1 MGEHV
6 SSGNRL
12 YLFAAGAL
20 ISVLLVGSIGL
31 AFNVEGRVVNR
42 AELTAAYSRR
52 SDVDIYIRTLLDA
65 ESAQRGYLLTGKQS
79 HLLRFEDAKR
89 RSTALLD
96 QLTRRYLSDDQA
108 TPREV
113 REKLHRM
120 SELGTARMAEL
131 ESPLSLEASGRHDQ
145 AVEIVQTG
153 SDVLDELRTIAA
165 ELEAYDNAS
174 IAQTTDD
181 WRSGIIASRILI
193 ATGAILNVGLVVLA
207 VMLLNRD
214 LKRRDSETQHQEQ
227 LNRDLESLV
236 HQRTEELSALSSYL
250 QSVAEHEKAQIARE
264 LHDEL
269 GSLMVA
275 AKMDVA
281 WLERRLSR
289 PDDELRSRWLRLR
302 KLLDDGVDLKRRVVE
317 TLRPTLLDNMGLV
330 AAVRW
335 VFAETCGRAGLKCTD
350 AYPEDAEEL
359 RFSEE
364 AAIAVFRVIQE
375 SLINIVKHA
384 KATTAD
390 LTMKIEDGQLKVTIR
405 DNGVG
410 LPNTPQARRKHG
422 LAGMRHRVNSFGG
435 TWHAS
440 TAENGGTL
448 VEMALPLDR
457 ILQPAVATVEPEAFS
472 DVATPVG

>member
-20 ISVLLVGSIGL
+20 ISVLLAGSIAL
-31 AFNVEGRVVNR
+31 AFNVESRVVNR
-42 AELTAAYSRR
+42 ADLTAAYSRR
-52 SDVDIYIRTLLDA
+52 SEVDVYIRTLLDA

-79 HLLRFEDAKR
+79 HLQRFQDAKR
-89 RSTALLD
+89 EAAALLAR
-96 QLTRRYLSDDQA
+96 LTDRYLSRDHAAPAEVQA
-108 TPREV
+108 
-113 REKLHRM
+113 KLERM
-120 SELGTARMAEL
+120 RELGNARMEEL
-131 ESPLSLEASGRHDQ
+131 ESPLLLEASGRHDQ
-145 AVEIVQTG
+145 AIEVVRTG
-153 SDVLDELRTIAA
+153 SDILGELRTISA

-174 IAQTTDD
+174 IAETTDD
-181 WRSGIIASRILI
+181 WRSGIVASRVLI
-193 ATGAILNVGLVVLA
+193 GTGAILNIGLVVLA
-207 VMLLNRD
+207 VVLLNRD
-214 LKRRDSETQHQEQ
+214 LRRRDTETQHQEQ

-335 VFAETCGRAGLKCTD
+335 VFAETCGRAGMDCTEV
-350 AYPEDAEEL
+350 YPETEEL
-359 RFSEE
+359 QLSEE

-384 KATTAD
+384 KATAAD
-390 LTMKIEDGQLKVTIR
+390 LKMKIEDGQLKVAIR
-405 DNGVG
+405 DNGIG
-410 LPNTPQARRKHG
+410 LPLTPHARRKHG
-422 LAGMRHRVNSFGG
+422 LAGMRHRVNSLGG

-440 TAENGGTL
+440 TAPDGGTL
-448 VEMALPLDR
+448 IEMSLPLDR
-457 ILQPAVATVEPEAFS
+457 ILRAAAATTEPEAFS
-472 DVATPVG
+472 DVAAPVS